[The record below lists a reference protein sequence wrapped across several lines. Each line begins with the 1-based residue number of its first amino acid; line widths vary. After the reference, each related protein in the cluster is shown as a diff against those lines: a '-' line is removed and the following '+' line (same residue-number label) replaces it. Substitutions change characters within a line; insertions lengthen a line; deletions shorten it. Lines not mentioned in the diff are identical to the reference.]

1 MIAVLIK
8 GNPKFIHNDIAR
20 SYYNEIE
27 DFLKSLGF
35 KVEVNAGADYTRP
48 RQDAALYIG
57 HSRGAGRYEFMDSK
71 NKKKFLR
78 FGDPDGVIDPVDRK
92 WQAENSPPT
101 NAHPPKEHFTFSEA
115 EKKAI
120 TDKVEELGLTISNES
135 RQDLTKLTP
144 ELDRLFKMAS
154 QEHFLGMFIYTK
166 KLSDVVSLLYRGTV
180 VGFAIPRKDY
190 DGYWRTGPIFV
201 EPKYRGKHIASQFI
215 KSFFSDKPGR
225 SMVDSK
231 NSASRHAFL
240 SAGFVKTGVLRKDGD
255 GMLEEYKKEA
265 YSTES
270 KMSEYEMDTKERLLA
285 MAMNDT
291 YLGPDGL
298 KVGVEGMELIVLP
311 NGEAAGFIMP
321 MNGTGSYKR
330 VGSIY
335 IDPKYR
341 GKNIARDYV
350 TQYFKDKAG
359 QAWIR
364 HDNKPSQGTFKA
376 AGFYR
381 TGRRVTVK
389 GHPYDEWINR
399 PQTLAW

>member
-8 GNPKFIHNDIAR
+8 GNPKFIHNDVAR

-92 WQAENSPPT
+92 WQAENPPPT

-120 TDKVEELGLTISNES
+120 TDKVEELGLTI
-135 RQDLTKLTP
+135 
-144 ELDRLFKMAS
+144 
-154 QEHFLGMFIYTK
+154 
-166 KLSDVVSLLYRGTV
+166 
-180 VGFAIPRKDY
+180 
-190 DGYWRTGPIFV
+190 
-201 EPKYRGKHIASQFI
+201 
-215 KSFFSDKPGR
+215 
-225 SMVDSK
+225 
-231 NSASRHAFL
+231 
-240 SAGFVKTGVLRKDGD
+240 
-255 GMLEEYKKEA
+255 
-265 YSTES
+265 STES